1 MLLLL
6 SLILIVW
13 GIVGLC
19 SDYDHEAEVRNARRD
34 AERRHRETIRA
45 LRSKGIT
52 RTTRTIARD
61 ENGRIVAQEITES
74 FIPDTNKLSEEEYE

>member
-13 GIVGLC
+13 GIAGLC

-34 AERRHRETIRA
+34 VERRHRETIRA
-45 LRSKGIT
+45 LRSKGTT

-61 ENGRIVAQEITES
+61 ENGRIVAQEITEN
-74 FIPDTNKLSEEEYE
+74 FMPDMDKISEEDYE